1 MGIASGSLSVCRY
14 RLIGKR
20 GRWSM
25 AQLSEFLTDHRA
37 GAIKLSGVHQE
48 EITGWVRPLTAA
60 DTELPEDADWDM
72 SHARLS
78 DGYLLRLRS
87 ERRKVP
93 ASLIQAIYRER
104 FLKEQRRT
112 GKTMGPRERR
122 ALRDET
128 KTELMGKALP
138 TLSHLDAYWRDRAGE
153 VLLFAT
159 SKGQR
164 QRFEKAFEATF
175 ANQLGLTMVSVTP
188 PLAGLTREVF
198 LDADVATET
207 LSRLSLATP
216 VSFAVQGQV

>member
-1 MGIASGSLSVCRY
+1 MGIASGSLSVSRY

-25 AQLSEFLTDHRA
+25 AQLSEHLTDHRA
-37 GAIKLSGVHQE
+37 GSIKLTGVHKE
-48 EITGWVRPLTAA
+48 EITGWVRPLNAS

-72 SHARLS
+72 SHARLN
-78 DGYLLRLRS
+78 DGYLLRLRI

-93 ASLIQAIYRER
+93 ASLIQAVYRER

-112 GKTMGPRERR
+112 GKTLGPRERR

-128 KTELMGKALP
+128 KTELTGKALP
-138 TLSHLDAYWRDRAGE
+138 ALSHIDAYWRDRAGE

-164 QRFEKAFEATF
+164 QRFETAFEATF
-175 ANQLGLTMVSVTP
+175 GNALGITLVSVTP
-188 PLAGLTREVF
+188 PLAGLTKEVF
-198 LDADVATET
+198 LDSDVAAET
-207 LSRLSLATP
+207 LGRLSLATP
-216 VSFAVQGQV
+216 VSFAAPGPV